1 MQTLKIG
8 QQVTLAFMEPRVFR
22 ITAVNI
28 DGSYTIETQL
38 DNLHSG
44 QQNNQQKLSYDSV
57 SPEMLKVL
65 APKL

>member
-28 DGSYTIETQL
+28 DGSYRIETQL

-44 QQNNQQKLSYDSV
+44 QQNNQQKLSYNNV
-57 SPEMLKVL
+57 AFEMLKIL
-65 APKL
+65 PPKI

>member
-22 ITAVNI
+22 VTAVNI
-28 DGSYTIETQL
+28 DGSYSIETQL
-38 DNLHSG
+38 DHLQG
-44 QQNNQQKLSYDSV
+44 GPQKLSYDNV
-57 SPEMLKVL
+57 PLEMLKVL

>member
-28 DGSYTIETQL
+28 DGSYRIETQL

-44 QQNNQQKLSYDSV
+44 QQKLSYDSV